1 MSGIFE
7 SIGIDVGIIVIFLM
21 ILIIVLLVLIFMQ
34 MGRMNRLEERI
45 DRLCEGTDG
54 EGLEDAVLK
63 VFDEYRGLHKVLT
76 ANRRDIDVLLDR
88 MHGVIQKVGVVK
100 YNAFKQVGGNLSSVI
115 CLLNQD
121 NDGFLLNTVQNI
133 DGCYSYCKGVHDGIS
148 DIELTAEEQ
157 SALDMALDYG
167 NQYRGR

>member
-1 MSGIFE
+1 MSSFLA
-7 SIGIDVGIIVIFLM
+7 SIGIDVGVVCLILLILIIVM
-21 ILIIVLLVLIFMQ
+21 IVLLVLQ
-34 MGRMNRLEERI
+34 MGRMNRIEERI

-54 EGLEDAVLK
+54 EGLEEAVLK
-63 VFDEYRGLHKVLT
+63 VFDEYRGLHKVLS

-88 MHGVIQKVGVVK
+88 MHGVVQKIGIVK

-121 NDGFLLNTVQNI
+121 DDGFLLNTVQNI
-133 DGCYSYCKGVHDGIS
+133 DGCYSYCKGVSNGVS

-157 SALDMALDYG
+157 SALDLALEYG
-167 NQYRGR
+167 RNYK